1 MVILLCSAN
10 KSVIDRWEN
19 MLGGKYS
26 LERIGLLRELK
37 TRCTEKNFGL
47 ILLHRSLVDIT
58 AFAQL
63 RLASPI
69 SKFFLLSD
77 QPNEEEG
84 ITFLKMGIV
93 GYGNTYISQERL
105 LEAIR
110 VISGGAVWLGQKIIQ
125 KLILE
130 SYSKAQ
136 EDGRPETGQGLAGLT
151 PAERK
156 VAELVA
162 RGQSNLEIAYYLKI
176 SERTVKAH
184 LTSIYEKTKT
194 GSRLSLA
201 LLINRGE
208 SGQINSL
215 PV

>member
-1 MVILLCSAN
+1 MVLLLCSAN
-10 KSVIDRWEN
+10 KSVIERWES
-19 MLGGKYS
+19 MLGGKYP
-26 LERIGLLRELK
+26 LERITLLRELK
-37 TRCTEKNFGL
+37 VRCTEKKFDL
-47 ILLHRSLVDIT
+47 ILLHRSLIDM
-58 AFAQL
+58 ASFSEL
-63 RLASPI
+63 RMAAPL

-84 ITFLKMGIV
+84 LFFLKLGIV
-93 GYGNTYISQERL
+93 GYGNTYISQARL

-110 VISGGAVWLGQKIIQ
+110 VISGGAVWLGQKVIQ
-125 KLILE
+125 KLIIE
-130 SYSKAQ
+130 SYSKVKEQ
-136 EDGRPETGQGLAGLT
+136 VTPGTGQKLPGLT

-162 RGQSNLEIAYYLKI
+162 KGQSNLEIAYNLKI

-201 LLINRGE
+201 LLINRA
-208 SGQINSL
+208 
-215 PV
+215 